1 MLCSSLINKFESAS
15 NSYNISACFS
25 VGYFIRSI
33 KKKRGMDH
41 NIELQCAEQYRKP
54 KALNRQNITSH
65 RNYN

>member
-1 MLCSSLINKFESAS
+1 
-15 NSYNISACFS
+15 
-25 VGYFIRSI
+25 
-33 KKKRGMDH
+33 MDH